1 MYLRTGSS
9 SANLLES
16 HGFNHLKIKYGKNYS
31 GNNSIL
37 DELTKILFGKLLLIG
52 ELKSFPFLRLLLRLL
67 FYILDASLPRI
78 TLCLVPKTMEAKE
91 TLWKRCLEKIEGQI
105 LPENYSTWFSPTYPR
120 TLDGGLIT
128 IAVPNQFYRKCL
140 IENYRDL
147 IETTLKSVTER
158 PILVDFCIE
167 SDKVAH
173 LEQNNES
180 KDISVVQLNQDAFP
194 QGLSSLNPKYN
205 FSNFVVGTSNQFA
218 HAAALAV
225 STHPALAYNPLFLYG
240 SVGLGKTHLLHA
252 IGNKICENNPGSR
265 VRYISAESFTVD
277 LIESIKKD
285 KMPFFRKRYRPLDVL
300 LVDDIQFIAGKERT
314 QEEFFYTFNTLY
326 ESHKQLVISSDR
338 YPKDI
343 HNMEE
348 RLRSRFESGLVAD
361 INPPD
366 LETKVAI
373 LYKKADFHQKTI
385 PQDVAI
391 FIASNIKSNIRE
403 LEGFL
408 LRVIAFAS
416 FTHRELDLELTKE
429 VLKDFTL
436 DKNKHF
442 TITNIMKSVAKYYDI
457 KVSDIKSKRRTRDI
471 SIPRQ
476 IAMFLCREHTKSSLP
491 EIGRQFGGKDHTTVI
506 FSYKKISGLVKE
518 NNDLK
523 ASIQEI
529 IEQIEKG

>member
-1 MYLRTGSS
+1 
-9 SANLLES
+9 
-16 HGFNHLKIKYGKNYS
+16 
-31 GNNSIL
+31 
-37 DELTKILFGKLLLIG
+37 
-52 ELKSFPFLRLLLRLL
+52 
-67 FYILDASLPRI
+67 
-78 TLCLVPKTMEAKE
+78 MEVKE
-91 TLWKRCLEKIEGQI
+91 ALWKKCLEKIEEQI
-105 LPENYSTWFSPTYPR
+105 LPENYTTWFSPTYPR
-120 TLDGGLIT
+120 AFDEGLMT

-147 IETTLKSVTER
+147 IETTLKSVAEKS
-158 PILVDFCIE
+158 ILVDFCIE
-167 SDKVAH
+167 SEILAQTEHV
-173 LEQNNES
+173 NEAPEVPVTEPS
-180 KDISVVQLNQDAFP
+180 ESLISSVS
-194 QGLSSLNPKYN
+194 SSLNPKYD
-205 FSNFVVGTSNQFA
+205 FSNFVVGSNNQFA
-218 HAAALAV
+218 NAAALAV
-225 STHPALAYNPLFLYG
+225 ASHPAMAYNPLFLYG
-240 SVGLGKTHLLHA
+240 AVGLGKTHLLHA
-252 IGNKICENNPGSR
+252 IGNKIRENNPDSR

-277 LIESIKKD
+277 LIESIKRD
-285 KMPFFRKRYRPLDVL
+285 KMPSFRKRYRPLDVL

-314 QEEFFYTFNTLY
+314 QEEFFYTFNALY

-373 LYKKADFHQKTI
+373 LYKKADFHKKTI

-391 FIASNIKSNIRE
+391 FIAGNIKSNIRE

-408 LRVIAFAS
+408 LRVIAYSS
-416 FTHRELDLELTKE
+416 FTHRKLDLELTEE

-442 TITNIMKSVAKYYDI
+442 TISNIIKFVAAYYGL

-506 FSYKKISGLVKE
+506 FSHKKISKLIKE
-518 NNDLK
+518 NKELET
-523 ASIQEI
+523 SIQEI
-529 IEQIEKG
+529 INLIEKG

>member
-1 MYLRTGSS
+1 
-9 SANLLES
+9 
-16 HGFNHLKIKYGKNYS
+16 
-31 GNNSIL
+31 
-37 DELTKILFGKLLLIG
+37 
-52 ELKSFPFLRLLLRLL
+52 
-67 FYILDASLPRI
+67 
-78 TLCLVPKTMEAKE
+78 MEAKE
-91 TLWKRCLEKIEGQI
+91 ALWKKCLEKIAEQI
-105 LPENYSTWFSPTYPR
+105 LPESYSTWFSPTYPR
-120 TLDGGLIT
+120 TFEGGLMT

-147 IETTLKSVTER
+147 IEATLKSVTEK

-167 SDKVAH
+167 SGKIAQT
-173 LEQNNES
+173 EQS
-180 KDISVVQLNQDAFP
+180 KQRHETPVIEAEQSSFP
-194 QGLSSLNPKYN
+194 PVLSSLNPKYN
-205 FSNFVVGTSNQFA
+205 FSNFVVGSSNQFA
-218 HAAALAV
+218 HAGALAV
-225 STHPALAYNPLFLYG
+225 ATNPAIAYNPLFLYG
-240 SVGLGKTHLLHA
+240 AVGLGKTHLLHA
-252 IGNKICENNPGSR
+252 VGNKICENHPGSQ

-277 LIESIKKD
+277 LIESIKRD

-373 LYKKADFHQKTI
+373 LYKKADFHQIFI

-391 FIASNIKSNIRE
+391 FIASNIKTNIRE
-403 LEGFL
+403 LEGLL
-408 LRVIAFAS
+408 LRVIAFSS
-416 FTHRELDLELTKE
+416 FTHRKLDLDLAKE
-429 VLKDFTL
+429 VLKGFTL

-442 TITNIMKSVAKYYDI
+442 TITNIIKSVAGYYNI
-457 KVSDIKSKRRTRDI
+457 KVADIKSKRRTRDI
-471 SIPRQ
+471 SVPRQ
-476 IAMFLCREHTKSSLP
+476 IAMFICREHTKSSLP

-506 FSYKKISGLVKE
+506 FSYKKISNLIKE
-518 NNDLK
+518 NKELK
-523 ASIQEI
+523 VSVQEI
-529 IEQIEKG
+529 IDLIEKG

>member
-1 MYLRTGSS
+1 
-9 SANLLES
+9 
-16 HGFNHLKIKYGKNYS
+16 
-31 GNNSIL
+31 
-37 DELTKILFGKLLLIG
+37 LLLG
-52 ELKSFPFLRLLLRLL
+52 RV
-67 FYILDASLPRI
+67 FYILNADFPPI
-78 TLCLVPKTMEAKE
+78 THCLVLKTMEAKE
-91 TLWKRCLEKIEGQI
+91 TLWKRCLEKIEEQI
-105 LPENYSTWFSPTYPR
+105 LPESYSTWFSPTYPR
-120 TLDGGLIT
+120 TLDGSLIT

-147 IETTLKSVTER
+147 IETTLKSVTEK

-167 SDKVAH
+167 SEKPAH
-173 LEQNNES
+173 LDQNNKAKEVTEVEPS
-180 KDISVVQLNQDAFP
+180 ENSFP
-194 QGLSSLNPKYN
+194 PVLSSLNPKYS
-205 FSNFVVGTSNQFA
+205 FSNFVVGSSNQFA

-225 STHPALAYNPLFLYG
+225 SAHPALAYNPLFLYG

-252 IGNKICENNPGSR
+252 IGNKICETNPGSR

-326 ESHKQLVISSDR
+326 ESHKQLIISSDR

-408 LRVIAFAS
+408 LRVIAFSS
-416 FTHRELDLELTKE
+416 FTHRKLDLELTKE
-429 VLKDFTL
+429 VLKDFTS
-436 DKNKHF
+436 DKNKLF
-442 TITNIMKSVAKYYDI
+442 TIPNIIKSVAKYYDI

-471 SIPRQ
+471 SVPRQ

-518 NNDLK
+518 NKDLK
-523 ASIQEI
+523 ASISEI
-529 IEQIEKG
+529 IDLIEKG

>member
-1 MYLRTGSS
+1 
-9 SANLLES
+9 
-16 HGFNHLKIKYGKNYS
+16 
-31 GNNSIL
+31 
-37 DELTKILFGKLLLIG
+37 
-52 ELKSFPFLRLLLRLL
+52 
-67 FYILDASLPRI
+67 
-78 TLCLVPKTMEAKE
+78 MEVKE
-91 TLWKRCLEKIEGQI
+91 TLWKKCLEKIEEQI
-105 LPENYSTWFSPTYPR
+105 LPESYTTWFSPTYPR
-120 TLDGGLIT
+120 AFDDGLMT

-147 IETTLKSVTER
+147 IETTLKSVTEK
-158 PILVDFCIE
+158 PVLVDFCIE
-167 SDKVAH
+167 SEICAQTDQLKEVEKPPVIE
-173 LEQNNES
+173 LVES
-180 KDISVVQLNQDAFP
+180 PVP
-194 QGLSSLNPKYN
+194 TSLNPKYN
-205 FSNFVVGTSNQFA
+205 FSNFVVGSSNQFA

-225 STHPALAYNPLFLYG
+225 ATHPAIAYNPLFLYG
-240 SVGLGKTHLLHA
+240 AVGLGKTHLLHA
-252 IGNKICENNPGSR
+252 VGNKICENNPGSR

-277 LIESIKKD
+277 LIESIKRD

-343 HNMEE
+343 QNMEE

-361 INPPD
+361 INAPD

-373 LYKKADFHQKTI
+373 LYKKADFHKKDI

-408 LRVIAFAS
+408 LRVIAYSS
-416 FTHRELDLELTKE
+416 FTHRKLDLELTEE

-442 TITNIMKSVAKYYDI
+442 TITNIIKYVAGYFGL

-506 FSYKKISGLVKE
+506 FSHKKISKLVKE
-518 NNDLK
+518 NKELE
-523 ASIQEI
+523 ASIRDI
-529 IEQIEKG
+529 INLIEKG

>member
-1 MYLRTGSS
+1 
-9 SANLLES
+9 
-16 HGFNHLKIKYGKNYS
+16 
-31 GNNSIL
+31 
-37 DELTKILFGKLLLIG
+37 
-52 ELKSFPFLRLLLRLL
+52 
-67 FYILDASLPRI
+67 
-78 TLCLVPKTMEAKE
+78 MEAKE
-91 TLWKRCLEKIEGQI
+91 ALWKKCLEKIEEQI
-105 LPENYSTWFSPTYPR
+105 LPESYSTWFSPTYPR
-120 TLDGGLIT
+120 TFDGGLMT

-147 IETTLKSVTER
+147 IETSLKSVTEK

-167 SDKVAH
+167 SEKIAQT
-173 LEQNNES
+173 EQNKQRHETPVIEAEQS
-180 KDISVVQLNQDAFP
+180 SFP
-194 QGLSSLNPKYN
+194 PVLSSLNPKYN
-205 FSNFVVGTSNQFA
+205 FSNFVVGSSNQFA

-225 STHPALAYNPLFLYG
+225 ATGPTIAYNPLFLYG
-240 SVGLGKTHLLHA
+240 AVGLGKTHLLHA
-252 IGNKICENNPGSR
+252 IGNKICENHPESQ

-277 LIESIKKD
+277 LIESIKRD

-361 INPPD
+361 VNPPD

-373 LYKKADFHQKTI
+373 LYKKADFHQIFI

-391 FIASNIKSNIRE
+391 FIASNIKTNIRE
-403 LEGFL
+403 LEGLL
-408 LRVIAFAS
+408 LRVIAFSS
-416 FTHRELDLELTKE
+416 FTHRKLDLDLAKE

-442 TITNIMKSVAKYYDI
+442 TITNIIKSVARYYNI
-457 KVSDIKSKRRTRDI
+457 KVADIKSKRRTRNI
-471 SIPRQ
+471 SVPRQ
-476 IAMFLCREHTKSSLP
+476 IAMFICREHTKSSLP

-506 FSYKKISGLVKE
+506 FSYKKISNLIKE
-518 NNDLK
+518 NKELEV
-523 ASIQEI
+523 SVQEI
-529 IEQIEKG
+529 VDLIEKG

>member
-1 MYLRTGSS
+1 
-9 SANLLES
+9 
-16 HGFNHLKIKYGKNYS
+16 
-31 GNNSIL
+31 
-37 DELTKILFGKLLLIG
+37 
-52 ELKSFPFLRLLLRLL
+52 
-67 FYILDASLPRI
+67 
-78 TLCLVPKTMEAKE
+78 MEVKE
-91 TLWKRCLEKIEGQI
+91 TLWKKCLEKIEEQI
-105 LPENYSTWFSPTYPR
+105 LPENYTTWFSPTYPR
-120 TLDGGLIT
+120 AFDEGLMT

-147 IETTLKSVTER
+147 IETTLKSVAEKS
-158 PILVDFCIE
+158 ILVDFCIE
-167 SDKVAH
+167 SEILAQTEH
-173 LEQNNES
+173 INEAPEVPVTEPIES
-180 KDISVVQLNQDAFP
+180 SISSVS
-194 QGLSSLNPKYN
+194 SSLNPKYD
-205 FSNFVVGTSNQFA
+205 FYNFVVGSSNQFA

-225 STHPALAYNPLFLYG
+225 ASHPAMAYNPLFLYG
-240 SVGLGKTHLLHA
+240 AVGLGKTHLLHA
-252 IGNKICENNPGSR
+252 IGNKIRENNPDSR

-277 LIESIKKD
+277 LIESIKRD
-285 KMPFFRKRYRPLDVL
+285 KMPSFRKRYRPLDVL

-314 QEEFFYTFNTLY
+314 QEEFFYTFNALY

-373 LYKKADFHQKTI
+373 LYKKADFHKKTI

-391 FIASNIKSNIRE
+391 FIAGNIKSNIRE

-408 LRVIAFAS
+408 LRVIAYSS
-416 FTHRELDLELTKE
+416 FTHRKLDLELTEE

-442 TITNIMKSVAKYYDI
+442 TISNIIKFVAAYYGL

-506 FSYKKISGLVKE
+506 FSHKKISKLIKE
-518 NNDLK
+518 NKELET
-523 ASIQEI
+523 SIQEI
-529 IEQIEKG
+529 INLIEKG

>member
-1 MYLRTGSS
+1 MLSK
-9 SANLLES
+9 
-16 HGFNHLKIKYGKNYS
+16 F
-31 GNNSIL
+31 
-37 DELTKILFGKLLLIG
+37 F
-52 ELKSFPFLRLLLRLL
+52 
-67 FYILDASLPRI
+67 FYILNTNFPHNSL
-78 TLCLVPKTMEAKE
+78 LVSNTMEVKE
-91 TLWKRCLEKIEGQI
+91 TLWKKCLEKIEEQI
-105 LPENYSTWFSPTYPR
+105 LPESYTTWFSPTYPR
-120 TLDGGLIT
+120 AFDDGLMT

-147 IETTLKSVTER
+147 IETTLKSVTEK

-167 SDKVAH
+167 SEFCAQTEQDKEVEKPPVIE
-173 LEQNNES
+173 LVES
-180 KDISVVQLNQDAFP
+180 ASPPAP
-194 QGLSSLNPKYN
+194 SSLNPRYN
-205 FSNFVVGTSNQFA
+205 FSNFVVGSSNQFA
-218 HAAALAV
+218 HAAAMAV
-225 STHPALAYNPLFLYG
+225 ATHPAIAYNPLFLYG
-240 SVGLGKTHLLHA
+240 AVGLGKTHLLHA
-252 IGNKICENNPGSR
+252 VGNKICENNPGSR

-277 LIESIKKD
+277 LIESIKRD

-326 ESHKQLVISSDR
+326 ESHKQLVLSSDR

-361 INPPD
+361 INAPD

-373 LYKKADFHQKTI
+373 LYKKADFHKKEI

-408 LRVIAFAS
+408 LRVIAFSS
-416 FTHRELDLELTKE
+416 FTHRKLDLELTEE

-442 TITNIMKSVAKYYDI
+442 TIPNIIKFVAGYYGL

-471 SIPRQ
+471 SVPRQ

-506 FSYKKISGLVKE
+506 FSYKKISKLAKE
-518 NNDLK
+518 NKELQS
-523 ASIQEI
+523 SILEI
-529 IEQIEKG
+529 IDLIEKG

>member
-1 MYLRTGSS
+1 
-9 SANLLES
+9 
-16 HGFNHLKIKYGKNYS
+16 
-31 GNNSIL
+31 
-37 DELTKILFGKLLLIG
+37 
-52 ELKSFPFLRLLLRLL
+52 
-67 FYILDASLPRI
+67 
-78 TLCLVPKTMEAKE
+78 MEAKE
-91 TLWKRCLEKIEGQI
+91 ALWKKCLERIEEQI
-105 LPENYSTWFSPTYPR
+105 LPESYSTWFSPTYPR
-120 TLDGGLIT
+120 TFDDGLMT

-147 IETTLKSVTER
+147 IETTLKSVTEK

-167 SDKVAH
+167 AEKTAQMGQ
-173 LEQNNES
+173 EKES
-180 KDISVVQLNQDAFP
+180 QETPVIEPGQDSFP
-194 QGLSSLNPKYN
+194 PALSSLSPKYN
-205 FSNFVVGTSNQFA
+205 FSNFVVGSSNQFA

-225 STHPALAYNPLFLYG
+225 ASLPAIAYNPLFLYG
-240 SVGLGKTHLLHA
+240 AVGLGKTHLLHA
-252 IGNKICENNPGSR
+252 IGNKICESSPGSR

-343 HNMEE
+343 HNMEV
-348 RLRSRFESGLVAD
+348 RLQSRFESGLVAD

-373 LYKKADFHQKTI
+373 LYKKAEIHQKTI

-391 FIASNIKSNIRE
+391 FIAGNIKSNVRE

-408 LRVIAFAS
+408 LRVIAFSS
-416 FTHRELDLELTKE
+416 FTHRKLDLGLAKE

-442 TITNIMKSVAKYYDI
+442 TITNIIKSVAKYHDI

-471 SIPRQ
+471 SVPRQ

-506 FSYKKISGLVKE
+506 FSYKKISNLIKK
-518 NNDLK
+518 NNELK

-529 IEQIEKG
+529 VGLIEKG

>member
-1 MYLRTGSS
+1 
-9 SANLLES
+9 
-16 HGFNHLKIKYGKNYS
+16 
-31 GNNSIL
+31 
-37 DELTKILFGKLLLIG
+37 
-52 ELKSFPFLRLLLRLL
+52 
-67 FYILDASLPRI
+67 
-78 TLCLVPKTMEAKE
+78 MEVKE
-91 TLWKRCLEKIEGQI
+91 ALWKKCLEKIEEQI
-105 LPENYSTWFSPTYPR
+105 LPESYTTWFSPTYPR
-120 TLDGGLIT
+120 TFDDGLMT

-147 IETTLKSVTER
+147 IETTLKAVTEK
-158 PILVDFCIE
+158 PVLVDFCIE
-167 SDKVAH
+167 SEILAQTGQDKAVEETPAI
-173 LEQNNES
+173 EIVES
-180 KDISVVQLNQDAFP
+180 PYLPVS
-194 QGLSSLNPKYN
+194 SSLNPKYN
-205 FSNFVVGTSNQFA
+205 FSNFVVGSSNQFA
-218 HAAALAV
+218 HAAAMAV
-225 STHPALAYNPLFLYG
+225 ATHPAVAYNPLFLYG
-240 SVGLGKTHLLHA
+240 AVGLGKTHLLHA
-252 IGNKICENNPGSR
+252 VGNQIAENNPGSR

-285 KMPFFRKRYRPLDVL
+285 KMPYFRKRYRPLDVL

-343 HNMEE
+343 RNMEE

-373 LYKKADFHQKTI
+373 LYKKADLHQKNI

-391 FIASNIKSNIRE
+391 FIASHIKSNIRE

-408 LRVIAFAS
+408 LRVIAYSS
-416 FTHRELDLELTKE
+416 FTHRKLDLELTKE
-429 VLKDFTL
+429 VLKDFAL

-442 TITNIMKSVAKYYDI
+442 TISNILKTVAGYYDI

-471 SIPRQ
+471 STPRQ
-476 IAMFLCREHTKSSLP
+476 IAMYLCREHTKSSLP

-506 FSYKKISGLVKE
+506 FSYKKISNLIKE
-518 NNDLK
+518 NKELEASLREIVDL
-523 ASIQEI
+523 
-529 IEQIEKG
+529 IEKG